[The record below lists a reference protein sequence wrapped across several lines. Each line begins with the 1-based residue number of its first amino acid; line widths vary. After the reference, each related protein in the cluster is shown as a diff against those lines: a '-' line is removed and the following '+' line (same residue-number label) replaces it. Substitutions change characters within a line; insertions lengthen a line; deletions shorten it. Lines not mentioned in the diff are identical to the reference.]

1 MAEKMPSSTMVGSR
15 PMIFSSRAYSS
26 GARPCSATT
35 CGVIF
40 GSLGSLT
47 GGFFSAAMVTT
58 TYSRKGLD
66 QSFEQRLAVAAA
78 EQRLHGVLRMRHQAH
93 HGLGLVEHA
102 GDVLD
107 RAVGIGL
114 MTKKAVDRA
123 VGRAVAE
130 GDLAA
135 ILEPL
140 QRVGVGEVIAFGMS
154 DRDLD
159 HLAHLVA
166 VGEQALAGLDLEV
179 HVAAHELE
187 LLVAHQHARDKAR
200 FGGDLEAVADGEDR
214 HALRRPLLDL

>member
-93 HGLGLVEHA
+93 HRLGLVEHA

-107 RAVGIGL
+107 RAVGIAG
-114 MTKKAVDRA
+114 AVDRS
-123 VGRAVAE
+123 VGRAIAE
-130 GDLAA
+130 SDLAA
-135 ILEPL
+135 ILQPL
-140 QRVGVGEVIAFGMS
+140 QRVGVGEVIALGMG

-159 HLAHLVA
+159 HLADLVA
-166 VGEQALAGLDLEV
+166 VGEQTLAGLDLEV

-187 LLVAHQHARDKAR
+187 LLVAHQHARDEAR
-200 FGGDLEAVADGEDR
+200 FGGDLEAVADGEDG
-214 HALRRPLLDL
+214 HALRRALLDLR